1 LADDRDTPALRELG
15 GAPTDDPWTLDAV
28 WDRFTEEVN
37 VTKPDEEEAA
47 RLDVR
52 RLLTAWNAGRKST
65 SAVLRELGLMALYR
79 FDGLDVTGGLLDEIE
94 GGWGRNRDESLPT
107 PICG

>member
-1 LADDRDTPALRELG
+1 VRAFVVDDRRAIKDWQSEVANGLSPHEVSAGLVTGTIRTSDLPNIAAWWLADDRDTPALRELG

-28 WDRFTEEVN
+28 WERFTDEVK

-52 RLLTAWNAGRKST
+52 RILTAWNAG
-65 SAVLRELGLMALYR
+65 
-79 FDGLDVTGGLLDEIE
+79 
-94 GGWGRNRDESLPT
+94 
-107 PICG
+107 